1 MNISKTYFPIIIFL
15 MKTNN
20 WPIYTYKFSL
30 HSDTFF
36 EENSVECA
44 KAWALQGKAKK
55 KKRQNLIMSPY
66 FYSFEFYFLPLFIF
80 LNARYLP

>member
-20 WPIYTYKFSL
+20 WPIHTYKFSL

-55 KKRQNLIMSPY
+55 KKKAKFSYVSLFLLFWVLFSPLVY
-66 FYSFEFYFLPLFIF
+66 FFKC
-80 LNARYLP
+80 